1 MEAEQYPVE
10 KLNEE
15 TVEGSVQAGARRVVR
30 LVADANAE
38 DGRQEEPSV
47 IRVAEIQR
55 TIEDAIA
62 LAKWHG
68 RKEVMVSTDDGL
80 KSLSQYVFGLYRLVV
95 SGEISID
102 QFEILRQTYAPTDKE
117 LTSHHE
123 VPQGS
128 PAPTQAG
135 TPTVPPAESSP
146 TSGGEDGYAR
156 RRHRDEV
163 DVGRRAAGEH

>member
-1 MEAEQYPVE
+1 MPR
-10 KLNEE
+10 KD
-15 TVEGSVQAGARRVVR
+15 S
-30 LVADANAE
+30 
-38 DGRQEEPSV
+38 RQEEPSV

-62 LAKWHG
+62 LAKLAWPKRG
-68 RKEVMVSTDDGL
+68 DGINRRWVEEPL
-80 KSLSQYVFGLYRLVV
+80 AVRIWSLPAMV

-117 LTSHHE
+117 LTSRHE

-135 TPTVPPAESSP
+135 TPTVPPAESSS
-146 TSGGEDGYAR
+146 TSGGEDGDAR
-156 RRHRDEV
+156 RRHLEDAVPMFAAELLRLL
-163 DVGRRAAGEH
+163 GRRAIQCGSLMLKRSTI